1 MLLLK
6 LAVFA
11 VVAHA
16 ATFQPDGVPFK
27 FPVTTAPGL
36 ASSVVF
42 SNLTTPRGIAF
53 DTLGNLLVVEPKV
66 GISALTK
73 VTGGWQRELVIQ
85 NPDFT
90 HGIVVDGGRI
100 LASTADTILQY
111 FWDPQTKVASDPFP
125 AVTGIPGDGGPS

>member
-27 FPVTTAPGL
+27 FPVATAAGL

-66 GISALTK
+66 GLRRTQAHTS
-73 VTGGWQRELVIQ
+73 
-85 NPDFT
+85 
-90 HGIVVDGGRI
+90 
-100 LASTADTILQY
+100 
-111 FWDPQTKVASDPFP
+111 
-125 AVTGIPGDGGPS
+125 IPLDRPHIPRFS